1 MRAGLLGFLFF
12 LSYIN
17 LPFSNGLSVIDG
29 SPGLNISDYEGE
41 VESEWNEKII
51 FPSAEEMISRNKP
64 YIINVEGIVG
74 TGKSTFLN
82 YMKEYPYFDVLPEP
96 MNKWTNLNGTDL
108 LGLVF
113 ENPSRWSLIQESYVQ
128 LTLTEE
134 HLRPYGIVKM
144 MERSPHS
151 AWTIFARQF
160 YEAGQMTEVEFNV
173 LGGWYNFLNEH
184 LDLTCDLTIYLRLD
198 PEIAYKR
205 VTERG
210 RTEEKNLSLD
220 FLKRL
225 HRLHDDWLLYRNTS
239 MYLPTQNILVI
250 DTSRPLEEM
259 ELLYKHLGKK
269 IWKSIP
275 KEMITYCDQLSTT
288 EEL

>member
-41 VESEWNEKII
+41 VEAEWNEKII

-113 ENPSRWSLIQESYVQ
+113 ENPSRWSLIQEWSLMY
-128 LTLTEE
+128 
-134 HLRPYGIVKM
+134 
-144 MERSPHS
+144 
-151 AWTIFARQF
+151 
-160 YEAGQMTEVEFNV
+160 

-210 RTEEKNLSLD
+210 RTEENNLSLD